1 MKVHEKTTYASRMNA
16 KPVNLRR
23 RTRTTEQPSAKKG
36 EIGEDTQFILSTT
49 KGKI

>member
-23 RTRTTEQPSAKKG
+23 RTHSTEKTSAKKD
-36 EIGEDTQFILSTT
+36 EIGEDTQFILTTT
-49 KGKI
+49 KGK